1 MINLTFSADARNSE
15 VAPTFTLVSTAAH
28 DRAWWAEEASR
39 ASTDWPSV
47 VAAALELLVAS
58 GILEP
63 EPDTDTMPPWD
74 APSWRQAAK
83 DYQEQHAGH
92 SSTETIERERLS
104 RLRRLLESGV
114 TLDRAWDEINRS
126 WPAPKAT
133 VDALLLS
140 LRRGADEL
148 VKTETFRQLS
158 VLDEGQIEDVCLR
171 VQAFQPGI
179 APAWSA
185 DDADL
190 LISAWRKFREQR

>member
-1 MINLTFSADARNSE
+1 MTMNGLHALAAARNSPS
-15 VAPTFTLVSTAAH
+15 ATTPPPAARS
-28 DRAWWAEEASR
+28 RAWWAVEARRTRTNWLALSD
-39 ASTDWPSV
+39 AV
-47 VAAALELLVAS
+47 LAALAS
-58 GILEP
+58 AGIQLEP
-63 EPDTDTMPPWD
+63 DAMPHWD

-83 DYQEQHAGH
+83 DYQEKHAGRL
-92 SSTETIERERLS
+92 STETTERERLS
-104 RLRRLLESGV
+104 RLRRLMEPGV

-126 WPAPKAT
+126 WSAPRAT

-148 VKTETFRQLS
+148 VKTETLTLQRLS

-171 VQAFQPGI
+171 IQAFQPGI

-190 LISAWRKFREQR
+190 LISAWRKLREQHR